1 MFSVVP
7 LNCNNKPI
15 GNRIELQPKFPHL
28 RRSSRQAVN
37 LKILNL
43 FKPIIKMKKLF
54 TLLFVAG
61 IAAGAFAKTEVAA
74 VIIRKTEAT
83 KVAVSF
89 NEAPQGTV
97 IVKITDSE
105 DRLILRDKITKDV
118 AFAKKYDLKALPQ
131 GSYSVEVID
140 ESGVLRTAT
149 FNNFVTEAPT
159 VFSRVSP
166 MGDNKY
172 RLLVSNLDAKD
183 IEVMIYDG
191 DKLIHTEKIDNPQ
204 GLHKIY
210 SFDKVSGA
218 GINFKVKTA
227 SGFEGYVTSL

>member
-1 MFSVVP
+1 
-7 LNCNNKPI
+7 
-15 GNRIELQPKFPHL
+15 
-28 RRSSRQAVN
+28 
-37 LKILNL
+37 
-43 FKPIIKMKKLF
+43 MKKLF

-61 IAAGAFAKTEVAA
+61 IAAGALAKSEGTSVL
-74 VIIRKTEAT
+74 IRKTETT

-105 DRLILRDKITKDV
+105 DRLILRDRINKDE

-131 GSYSVEVID
+131 GSYSIEVTD
-140 ESGVLRTAT
+140 ASGVLRTAT

-159 VFSRVSP
+159 VYSRVSP

-172 RLLVSNLDAKD
+172 RLLVSNLEAKD

-210 SFDKVSGA
+210 AIESVSEA

>member
-1 MFSVVP
+1 
-7 LNCNNKPI
+7 
-15 GNRIELQPKFPHL
+15 
-28 RRSSRQAVN
+28 
-37 LKILNL
+37 
-43 FKPIIKMKKLF
+43 MKKLL

-61 IAAGAFAKTEVAA
+61 IATGAFAKTENTSVL
-74 VIIRKTEAT
+74 IRKTETT

-105 DRLILRDKITKDV
+105 NRLILRDRISKDE

-131 GSYSVEVID
+131 GSYSVEVAD
-140 ESGVLRTAT
+140 ESGVLSTAS
-149 FNNFVTEAPT
+149 FNNFVAETPA

-166 MGDNKY
+166 MGDNQY
-172 RLLVSNLDAKD
+172 RLLVSNLNAKD
-183 IEVMIYDG
+183 VQVLIYDG
-191 DKLIHTEKIDNPQ
+191 DKLIHTETIDNPQ

-210 SFDKVSGA
+210 TIDNVSGA

>member
-1 MFSVVP
+1 
-7 LNCNNKPI
+7 
-15 GNRIELQPKFPHL
+15 
-28 RRSSRQAVN
+28 
-37 LKILNL
+37 
-43 FKPIIKMKKLF
+43 MKKLF

-61 IAAGAFAKTEVAA
+61 IAAGAFAKSEGTSVLIRQTE
-74 VIIRKTEAT
+74 TT

-105 DRLILRDKITKDV
+105 DRLILRDRITKNE

-131 GSYSVEVID
+131 GNYSVEVMD
-140 ESGVLRTAT
+140 ESGVLRTAS
-149 FNNFVTEAPT
+149 FNNYLVEAPT

-166 MGDNKY
+166 MGDNQY

-210 SFDKVSGA
+210 TIDNGSGA

>member
-1 MFSVVP
+1 
-7 LNCNNKPI
+7 
-15 GNRIELQPKFPHL
+15 
-28 RRSSRQAVN
+28 
-37 LKILNL
+37 
-43 FKPIIKMKKLF
+43 MKKLF

-61 IAAGAFAKTEVAA
+61 IAAGAFAKAEGTA
-74 VIIRKTEAT
+74 VVIRKTETT
-83 KVAVSF
+83 KVAVAF
-89 NEAPQGTV
+89 NEAPQGIV
-97 IVKITDSE
+97 IVKITDAE
-105 DRLILRDKITKDV
+105 DRLILRDRINKTE

-131 GSYSVEVID
+131 GAYSIEVMD
-140 ESGVLRTAT
+140 ESGVLSTAS

-227 SGFEGYVTSL
+227 SGFESYVTSL

>member
-1 MFSVVP
+1 
-7 LNCNNKPI
+7 
-15 GNRIELQPKFPHL
+15 
-28 RRSSRQAVN
+28 
-37 LKILNL
+37 
-43 FKPIIKMKKLF
+43 MKKLL

-61 IAAGAFAKTEVAA
+61 IAAGAFAKSEVTT
-74 VIIRKTEAT
+74 VLIRKTEDT

-105 DRLILRDKITKDV
+105 DRLILRDRISKNE
-118 AFAKKYDLKALPQ
+118 AFAKKYDLKALPE
-131 GSYSVEVID
+131 GTYSVEVLD
-140 ESGVLRTAT
+140 ESGVLRTAS
-149 FNNFVTEAPT
+149 FDNYVTEAPA
-159 VFSRVSP
+159 VFSRVSQ

-172 RLLVSNLDAKD
+172 RLLVSNLEAKD

-227 SGFEGYVTSL
+227 SGFESFVSSL